1 MRLCDYGQHKTSS
14 RYPIWQTWTIR
25 CRTVD
30 ILCLFCSTKLF
41 IGAAYDDGS
50 NVSQQ
55 CMYTTVNILSSIKL
69 FIQAAY
75 DVGRYS

>member
-1 MRLCDYGQHKTSS
+1 MFYSAL
-14 RYPIWQTWTIR
+14 
-25 CRTVD
+25 
-30 ILCLFCSTKLF
+30 LNCLFEQH
-41 IGAAYDDGS
+41 DDGS

-55 CMYTTVNILSSIKL
+55 LMYTTVDILSSIEL